1 MWMHCVQYV
10 ALSRA
15 DLQRW
20 QKVRPHLMHA
30 PANPALRRLNH
41 SSGARRKVS
50 APPQVTGLRT
60 LMPGSNH
67 AQLPN
72 SARATPRRATDDA
85 TPQASGMGGEY
96 RTTFCAGGFDEM
108 RSMPSRSMRLA

>member
-30 PANPALRRLNH
+30 PAKPARRRLSH
-41 SSGARRKVS
+41 SSGARTKAS
-50 APPQVTGLRT
+50 TPPQLTGLRT
-60 LMPGSNH
+60 LMPGSNQ

-85 TPQASGMGGEY
+85 TAHACGIGGEY
-96 RTTFCAGGFDEM
+96 MTTFCAGGLEEM
-108 RSMPSRSMRLA
+108 RSMEARSMCLA